1 MIRQG
6 DQFPLTFTIKDRDE
20 FITPDNCSD
29 LKCKINKR
37 IYKYS
42 REEISYLNDK
52 WQVYVLQEDTLNAG
66 GKLNIQVQVKF
77 SGNPAV
83 IKSTGEASLVVDPNT
98 ITEEW

>member
-6 DQFPLTFTIKDRDE
+6 DQFPLTFTIKDGDT
-20 FITPDNCSD
+20 IISPDSCSD

-42 REEISYLNDK
+42 REEIDYINDK

-66 GKLNIQVQVKF
+66 GKLDIEVQVKF
-77 SGNPAV
+77 SGNPGV
-83 IKSTGEASLVVDPNT
+83 IKSSGVVNLTVDPSS